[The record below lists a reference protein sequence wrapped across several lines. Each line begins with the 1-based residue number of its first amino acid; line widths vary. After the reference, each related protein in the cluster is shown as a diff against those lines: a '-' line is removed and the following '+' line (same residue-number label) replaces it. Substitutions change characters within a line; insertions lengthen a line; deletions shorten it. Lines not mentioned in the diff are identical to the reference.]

1 MSALGT
7 GSQRLDGRDDQLA
20 RLAGALMRPL
30 DQRGAASFIIG
41 EVAALP
47 AVAYASLSLRRGS
60 GLVEVAS
67 SGPVPARAAASA
79 LAARA
84 TTSDFLAHASAEELG
99 ELGLCAAAL
108 ARALR
113 NDNGE
118 LLGVLLVGVAS
129 DDEPELGPRV
139 IALAKLGS
147 ALLLNERRSAASAAE
162 ARRDPL
168 TALGNRRAFEEQIE
182 QALAAC
188 AGSGDPLSVVF
199 CDLDDFKQVN
209 ERFGYRAGDRI
220 LREVARVLAG
230 KLRPNE
236 EVFRLGGDEFAVLLN
251 GGGDAGTAVAE
262 RLAAALA
269 GRRRGPRL
277 PTLSAG
283 VAAFPRDGQTAGAL
297 LEHADRKL
305 AFAKATRKRQHQAAD
320 IPAGRAD
327 HSPHP
332 STAAAL
338 ADSKPKQRL
347 HVLVVDDDPG
357 LRLLL
362 RTTFELVDVVVEE
375 AQSVSEAQAAI
386 ARRRPDAIVL
396 DVALPG
402 TDGLAF
408 ARALKADP
416 ETRPIGIV
424 LLTGG
429 ELSTETAR
437 AAGAALLLRKPFSP
451 LELLA
456 AVERIAQGSASPAR
470 LAPAAERPRDQLLLY
485 ASDLGALLETERRQR
500 RALEHT
506 YRETL
511 GALASALESKDI
523 GTSAHSL
530 RVSRYATELARAA
543 APGLLADASLEYGF
557 LLHDVG
563 KIGIPDRILQKPGPL
578 TPGERQIIE
587 THALL
592 GAHILAHVAL
602 LHGEGLAVV
611 RHHHER
617 WDGQGYPDALA
628 EAAIPLG
635 ARIFAVADA
644 LDAITT
650 RRPYRPARSWDEA
663 VAEIDACGGRQ
674 FDPTIVEAFR
684 KHERSLRRIHHQ
696 LVAA

>member
-1 MSALGT
+1 MSALET
-7 GSQRLDGRDDQLA
+7 GWQPLDSRDDQLA

-30 DQRGAASFIIG
+30 DQRSAASFIIG
-41 EVAALP
+41 EVASLP

-67 SGPVPARAAASA
+67 SGPVPARASTSA
-79 LAARA
+79 LAKRA
-84 TTSDFLAHASAEELG
+84 TSGDFLTHASAEELD
-99 ELGLCAAAL
+99 ELGSCAAAL
-108 ARALR
+108 ARPLR
-113 NDNGE
+113 DDRGE
-118 LLGVLLVGVAS
+118 LFGVLLVGVAS

-139 IALAKLGS
+139 IALAKLGC
-147 ALLLNERRSAASAAE
+147 ALLLNERRAAASAAE

-168 TALGNRRAFEEQIE
+168 TALGNRRAFEGRIE

-188 AGSGDPLSVVF
+188 ALSGNPLSFVF
-199 CDLDDFKQVN
+199 CDLDDFKGVN
-209 ERFGYRAGDRI
+209 ERSGYRAGDRI

-230 KLRPNE
+230 NLRPDE

-251 GGGDAGTAVAE
+251 GGAGAGTVVAE

-269 GRRRGPRL
+269 ARRRGPRL

-283 VAAFPRDGQTAGAL
+283 VASFPRDGRTAGAL
-297 LEHADRKL
+297 LEHADRQL
-305 AFAKATRKRQHQAAD
+305 ALAKAARKRQLVAAD

-332 STAAAL
+332 WSAAAL
-338 ADSKPKQRL
+338 ADSKRTRPL

-362 RTTFELVDVVVEE
+362 RTTFELVDVAVEE
-375 AQSVSEAQAAI
+375 AESVPEAQAAI
-386 ARRRPDAIVL
+386 ARCRPDAIVL

-402 TDGLAF
+402 IDGLAF
-408 ARALKADP
+408 ARVLKADP
-416 ETRPIGIV
+416 ETRPIGIL

-429 ELSTETAR
+429 ELPSETAR
-437 AAGAALLLRKPFSP
+437 AVGAALLLRKPFSP

-456 AVERIAQGSASPAR
+456 AVERIGQGSASPAR
-470 LAPAAERPRDQLLLY
+470 LAPAAEGPQDQLLLY
-485 ASDLGALLETERRQR
+485 ASDLRTLLETERRQR

-511 GALASALESKDI
+511 DALASALESKDT
-523 GTSAHSL
+523 GTSDHSL

-543 APGLLADASLEYGF
+543 APELLADASLGYGF
-557 LLHDVG
+557 LLHDIG
-563 KIGIPDRILQKPGPL
+563 KIGIPDQILQKPGPL

-587 THALL
+587 THAPL
-592 GAHILAHVAL
+592 GAHILGHVAL

-644 LDAITT
+644 LDAITS

-663 VAEIDACGGRQ
+663 VAEIDAGAGGQ
-674 FDPTIVEAFR
+674 FDPTIVEAFH
-684 KHERSLRRIHHQ
+684 KHERSLRRHHQ